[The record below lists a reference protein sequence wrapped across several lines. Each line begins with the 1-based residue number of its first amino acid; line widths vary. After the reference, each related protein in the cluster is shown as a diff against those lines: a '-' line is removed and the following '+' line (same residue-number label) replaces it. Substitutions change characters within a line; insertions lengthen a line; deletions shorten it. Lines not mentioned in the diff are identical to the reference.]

1 MHPFRFCGE
10 ETPYLMARSLL
21 ELGSRAGRKPAA
33 LMPADDNAA
42 DLFPRGI
49 DLILTPGNFLRIR
62 QLTPY
67 VELKTKTVAQAS
79 LSAQSILGD

>member
-1 MHPFRFCGE
+1 
-10 ETPYLMARSLL
+10 MARSFL

-62 QLTPY
+62 QLTPH
-67 VELKTKTVAQAS
+67 VELKTKDRCQMSMNAQR
-79 LSAQSILGD
+79 ILGD